1 MIEMGNRDIGDR
13 TVHFLLSDP
22 IGDGGQWNM
31 AMNLIR
37 KHGLV
42 PKSAFPE
49 SKSSSATRWMN
60 ASLKDLLRSS
70 ACELRGMISN
80 DVGLEEVRARKTE
93 MVGNVWRVVYAPRD
107 AA

>member
-1 MIEMGNRDIGDR
+1 
-13 TVHFLLSDP
+13 
-22 IGDGGQWNM
+22 M

-60 ASLKDLLRSS
+60 ASLKDLPRSS
-70 ACELRGMISN
+70 AMN
-80 DVGLEEVRARKTE
+80 
-93 MVGNVWRVVYAPRD
+93 
-107 AA
+107 